1 MKNKYTLTSYI
12 EDIITN
18 YKIEYTKKNFY
29 KIRTKFERELKRL
42 NKWNHAEQ
50 KLIGKKLT
58 RLFNY
63 SDLKKIEIDSRDYLL
78 KNSKIDKDEYFKH
91 LDKYDLYLEN
101 RDIIN
106 DELNNELETSYN
118 NYIPYVSEEEKI
130 NLMIEALFYKFFN
143 GINTELWENSLHQ
156 TEKNSLISRRSFCL
170 AKHVFRITSDCI
182 WAVPSSYPFSLLLL
196 FSLSQ
201 KKSFRCRETQP

>member
-1 MKNKYTLTSYI
+1 MKNKYTLTTYI

-18 YKIEYTKKNFY
+18 YKIEYTKKNFN
-29 KIRTKFERELKRL
+29 KIRIKFERELKRL
-42 NKWNHAEQ
+42 NKWNQAEQ
-50 KLIGKKLT
+50 KLIGKKIT

-106 DELNNELETSYN
+106 DEINNELGNSYN
-118 NYIPYVSEEEKI
+118 NYIPYVSDQEKI
-130 NLMIEALFYKFFN
+130 NLMIEALFYKFFD
-143 GINTELWENSLHQ
+143 GINIEKWEEDLQKIEFADDSDLDDIIYFNSLNRLNNKVKSYVI
-156 TEKNSLISRRSFCL
+156 EK
-170 AKHVFRITSDCI
+170 KD
-182 WAVPSSYPFSLLLL
+182 
-196 FSLSQ
+196 
-201 KKSFRCRETQP
+201 

>member
-1 MKNKYTLTSYI
+1 MKNKYTLTTYI

-18 YKIEYTKKNFY
+18 YKIEYTKKNFN
-29 KIRTKFERELKRL
+29 KIRIKFERELKRL
-42 NKWNHAEQ
+42 DKWNQAEQ
-50 KLIGKKLT
+50 KLIGKKIT

-91 LDKYDLYLEN
+91 LDKYDSYLEN

-143 GINTELWENSLHQ
+143 GINTELWENDLQKIEFADDSDLDDIVYF
-156 TEKNSLISRRSFCL
+156 NSLNRL
-170 AKHVFRITSDCI
+170 NNKVK
-182 WAVPSSYPFSLLLL
+182 SYIIE
-196 FSLSQ
+196 
-201 KKSFRCRETQP
+201 KKD

>member
-106 DELNNELETSYN
+106 NELNNELETSYN

-143 GINTELWENSLHQ
+143 GINTELWENDLQ
-156 TEKNSLISRRSFCL
+156 KIEF
-170 AKHVFRITSDCI
+170 VDDSDLDDI
-182 WAVPSSYPFSLLLL
+182 VYFNTLNRLNNKVKSYIIN
-196 FSLSQ
+196 
-201 KKSFRCRETQP
+201 KKD